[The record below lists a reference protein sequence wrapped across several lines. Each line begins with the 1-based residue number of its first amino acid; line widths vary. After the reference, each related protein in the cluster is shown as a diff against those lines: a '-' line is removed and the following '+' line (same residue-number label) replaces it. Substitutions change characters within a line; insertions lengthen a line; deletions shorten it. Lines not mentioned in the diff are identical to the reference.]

1 MQKLISFYKCKN
13 IENQLTIV
21 MREILINNLTDVV
34 IYIPEI
40 QDTSYILNYLHKRN
54 FLFSY
59 GIEKNNLPILHI
71 GNNAK
76 CSNVKNEFYVMFEEF
91 TNKETI
97 IESIK
102 HKSIYNKYIL
112 FNSISDDILNKIK
125 VYDFEIKDYL
135 GKIVNIINENSGDN
149 GKKEKNK
156 IKPILHLVDKDI
168 RNKFL
173 NSFLIA
179 ESEVDIISPWM
190 NSHVVD
196 DDLMDLME
204 SLLIKGIKL
213 KIIYGIGDDTDK
225 RNQKSNEVAY
235 ELKSRFR
242 EYGDLFKIKKSN
254 IHYKLLLCDEK
265 FAILGSFNFLSF
277 KGEYNGNDDRG
288 EGAELIIDKENIRNK
303 REFYFNF

>member
-1 MQKLISFYKCKN
+1 MQNLMLFYKCKN

-34 IYIPEI
+34 IYIPET
-40 QDTSYILNYLHKRN
+40 QDTSYILDYLHKRN

-59 GIEKNNLPILHI
+59 GVEKDNLPILYI
-71 GNNAK
+71 GNNVK
-76 CSNVKNEFYVMFEEF
+76 CSNVKIEFYVMFEEF

-102 HKSIYNKYIL
+102 NKDIYNKYIL
-112 FNSISDDILNKIK
+112 FNSISDDIANQIK
-125 VYDFEIKDYL
+125 SYGFEIKDYL
-135 GKIVNIINENSGDN
+135 GKVVNARNENNRNED
-149 GKKEKNK
+149 KNK
-156 IKPILHLVDKDI
+156 FQSTLHLVNKDI

-179 ESEVDIISPWM
+179 EKEIDIISPWM
-190 NSHVVD
+190 NSYVVD
-196 DDLMDLME
+196 ENLIDLME
-204 SLLIKGIKL
+204 SLLMKNIKL
-213 KIIYGIGDDTDK
+213 RIIYGIGDDTDK

-235 ELKSRFR
+235 KLQSRFR
-242 EYGDLFKIKKSN
+242 KYGDLFKIKKSN

-277 KGEYNGNDDRG
+277 KGEYNGDDDRG
-288 EGAELIIDKENIRNK
+288 EGAELITDKENIRNK